1 MTWVDHSKLGKVQK
15 VWTKTPQEMLDYI
28 IQTDKESFDDPSD
41 QYKPSFYI
49 GKGVSYIREVYED
62 YNGLETLTEDE
73 QIENGY
79 YKLVITNHPSDYTE

>member
-79 YKLVITNHPSDYTE
+79 YKLVIRDHPAEYQA

>member
-1 MTWVDHSKLGKVQK
+1 MTWKNHDPKVEK

-28 IQTDKESFDDPSD
+28 IQNDKECFDNPSE

-49 GKGVSYIREVYED
+49 GKNLAYIREVYED
-62 YNGLETLTEDE
+62 YVGLETLTEDE

-79 YKLVITNHPSDYTE
+79 YRLEMA

>member
-1 MTWVDHSKLGKVQK
+1 MKVNK

-28 IQTDKESFDDPSD
+28 IQTDKQCFDNPSE

-49 GKGVSYIREVYED
+49 GKELAYIREVYED
-62 YNGLETLTEDE
+62 YVGLETLTEDE

-79 YKLVITNHPSDYTE
+79 YRLEIA